1 MAGASL
7 LSGYSLRTHVL
18 LSNVPEGCVSV
29 ITHISHRNS
38 TFMSMIKNAYVC
50 VVNGEPELFETQQ
63 QAEDH
68 AMELSFAWYD
78 ANLDVP
84 APRLAVMSV
93 TNWLQLQS
101 RLTLV

>member
-1 MAGASL
+1 MPGDRIPHSVLPHTECGLTQIMSL
-7 LSGYSLRTHVL
+7 
-18 LSNVPEGCVSV
+18 
-29 ITHISHRNS
+29 
-38 TFMSMIKNAYVC
+38 IKNAYVC

-68 AMELSFAWYD
+68 AMELSVEWYD
-78 ANLDVP
+78 AQLDVP

-101 RLTLV
+101 QLALV

>member
-1 MAGASL
+1 MPGDQIPHLVLPHTECGLIQIMSL
-7 LSGYSLRTHVL
+7 
-18 LSNVPEGCVSV
+18 
-29 ITHISHRNS
+29 
-38 TFMSMIKNAYVC
+38 IKNAYVC

-78 ANLDVP
+78 AQLDVP

-101 RLTLV
+101 QLALV

>member
-7 LSGYSLRTHVL
+7 LSGYNLRTHVL
-18 LSNVPEGCVSV
+18 LSNVTEGCVSV
-29 ITHISHRNS
+29 ITHTSHCIQL
-38 TFMSMIKNAYVC
+38 MSAIKNAYVC

-84 APRLAVMSV
+84 APKLAVMSV

-101 RLTLV
+101 RLALV

>member
-1 MAGASL
+1 MVGVNL
-7 LSGYSLRTHVL
+7 PDGYNLKTHVL
-18 LSNVPEGCVSV
+18 LSDVPEGCVSV
-29 ITHISHRNS
+29 ITHTSYCIQL
-38 TFMSMIKNAYVC
+38 MSAIKNAYVC

-78 ANLDVP
+78 ASLDVP

-101 RLTLV
+101 RLALV

>member
-1 MAGASL
+1 MVGVSL
-7 LSGYSLRTHVL
+7 PTGYNLRTHVR
-18 LSNVPEGCVSV
+18 LSDAPEGCVSV
-29 ITHISHRNS
+29 ITH
-38 TFMSMIKNAYVC
+38 TFHCIQLMSAIKNAYVC

-101 RLTLV
+101 RLALV

>member
-1 MAGASL
+1 MPGGRTSHSVLPSAEIGTAQQENPVATE
-7 LSGYSLRTHVL
+7 SGLTQ
-18 LSNVPEGCVSV
+18 
-29 ITHISHRNS
+29 
-38 TFMSMIKNAYVC
+38 FMSLIKNAYVC

-78 ANLDVP
+78 AQLNVP

-93 TNWLQLQS
+93 TNWLQLKSQ
-101 RLTLV
+101 LALV

>member
-1 MAGASL
+1 MVGDRIPL
-7 LSGYSLRTHVL
+7 LSIATHRVWL
-18 LSNVPEGCVSV
+18 TQL
-29 ITHISHRNS
+29 
-38 TFMSMIKNAYVC
+38 MSAIKNAYVC
-50 VVNGEPELFETQQ
+50 VVNGEPELFESQQ

-93 TNWLQLQS
+93 ANWLQLQS
-101 RLTLV
+101 RLALV

>member
-1 MAGASL
+1 MAGVSL
-7 LSGYSLRTHVL
+7 PYGYNPRTHVL

-29 ITHISHRNS
+29 ITHTSHCIQL
-38 TFMSMIKNAYVC
+38 MSAIKNAYVC

-78 ANLDVP
+78 AKLDVP

-101 RLTLV
+101 RLALV

>member
-1 MAGASL
+1 MVGASL
-7 LSGYSLRTHVL
+7 PDGYNLRTHVL
-18 LSNVPEGCVSV
+18 LFDVPEGCVSV
-29 ITHISHRNS
+29 ITHTSHCIQL
-38 TFMSMIKNAYVC
+38 MSAIKNAYVC

-63 QAEDH
+63 QAEDY

-101 RLTLV
+101 RLALV

>member
-1 MAGASL
+1 L
-7 LSGYSLRTHVL
+7 
-18 LSNVPEGCVSV
+18 NPEGCVSV
-29 ITHISHRNS
+29 ITHTSHRIQL
-38 TFMSMIKNAYVC
+38 MSAIKNAYVC

-84 APRLAVMSV
+84 APKLAVMSV

-101 RLTLV
+101 RLALV

>member
-1 MAGASL
+1 MAGVSL
-7 LSGYSLRTHVL
+7 PYGYNLRTHVL
-18 LSNVPEGCVSV
+18 LFNVPEGCVSV
-29 ITHISHRNS
+29 ITHTSHCIQL
-38 TFMSMIKNAYVC
+38 MSAIKNAYVC

-78 ANLDVP
+78 AKLDVP

-101 RLTLV
+101 RLALV

>member
-1 MAGASL
+1 MAGVSL
-7 LSGYSLRTHVL
+7 LSGYNLRTHVL

-29 ITHISHRNS
+29 ITHTSHCIQL
-38 TFMSMIKNAYVC
+38 MSAIKNAYVC

-101 RLTLV
+101 RLALV

>member
-1 MAGASL
+1 
-7 LSGYSLRTHVL
+7 
-18 LSNVPEGCVSV
+18 
-29 ITHISHRNS
+29 
-38 TFMSMIKNAYVC
+38 MSAIKNAYVC

-93 TNWLQLQS
+93 TNWLQAQEHLQLLEDIADYDRMAQS
-101 RLTLV
+101 AC

>member
-1 MAGASL
+1 MAGVSL
-7 LSGYSLRTHVL
+7 PTGLSLKTHVL
-18 LSNVPEGCVSV
+18 SSSLPEGCVSV
-29 ITHISHRNS
+29 ITHTSHCNL
-38 TFMSMIKNAYVC
+38 TFMSLIKNAYVC

-93 TNWLQLQS
+93 INWLQLQS
-101 RLTLV
+101 RLALV

>member
-7 LSGYSLRTHVL
+7 LSGYNLRTHVL

-29 ITHISHRNS
+29 ITHTSHCIQL
-38 TFMSMIKNAYVC
+38 MSAIKNAYVC

-101 RLTLV
+101 RLALV

>member
-1 MAGASL
+1 MGSRGMRLCDNA
-7 LSGYSLRTHVL
+7 YIQFQFNT
-18 LSNVPEGCVSV
+18 
-29 ITHISHRNS
+29 
-38 TFMSMIKNAYVC
+38 MSMIKNAYVC

-101 RLTLV
+101 RLALV

>member
-1 MAGASL
+1 MVGASL
-7 LSGYSLRTHVL
+7 PTGYNPRTHVL
-18 LSNVPEGCVSV
+18 LSDVPEGCVSV
-29 ITHISHRNS
+29 ITHTSHCIQL
-38 TFMSMIKNAYVC
+38 MSAIKNAYVC

-84 APRLAVMSV
+84 APKLAVMSV

-101 RLTLV
+101 RLALV

>member
-7 LSGYSLRTHVL
+7 LSGYNLRTHVR
-18 LSNVPEGCVSV
+18 LSDVPEGCVSV
-29 ITHISHRNS
+29 ITHTSHCIQL
-38 TFMSMIKNAYVC
+38 MSAIKNAYVC

-84 APRLAVMSV
+84 APKLAVMSV

-101 RLTLV
+101 RLALA

>member
-7 LSGYSLRTHVL
+7 LSGYNLRTHVL

-29 ITHISHRNS
+29 ITHTSHCIQL
-38 TFMSMIKNAYVC
+38 MSAIKNAYVC

-84 APRLAVMSV
+84 APKLAVMSV

-101 RLTLV
+101 RLALV

>member
-1 MAGASL
+1 MPGGQTSHSVLPHTECGLTQLMSL
-7 LSGYSLRTHVL
+7 
-18 LSNVPEGCVSV
+18 
-29 ITHISHRNS
+29 
-38 TFMSMIKNAYVC
+38 IKNAYVC

-78 ANLDVP
+78 AQLNVP

-93 TNWLQLQS
+93 TNWLQLKSQ
-101 RLTLV
+101 LALV

>member
-1 MAGASL
+1 
-7 LSGYSLRTHVL
+7 
-18 LSNVPEGCVSV
+18 
-29 ITHISHRNS
+29 
-38 TFMSMIKNAYVC
+38 MSAIKNAYVC
-50 VVNGEPELFETQQ
+50 VVNGEPGLFETQQ
-63 QAEDH
+63 QAEDY

-101 RLTLV
+101 RLALV